1 MASSS
6 TSVHA
11 GINAMLTGRN
21 TTGAT
26 TSDILTTRSG
36 YIVVAG

>member
-1 MASSS
+1 MASNS

-11 GINAMLTGRN
+11 GINAMLTGRTN
-21 TTGAT
+21 TEAT